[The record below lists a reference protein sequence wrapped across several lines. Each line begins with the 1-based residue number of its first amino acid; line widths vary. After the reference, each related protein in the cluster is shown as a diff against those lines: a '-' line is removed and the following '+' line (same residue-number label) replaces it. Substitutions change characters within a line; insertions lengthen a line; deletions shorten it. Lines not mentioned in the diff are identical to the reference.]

1 MLAMTRSAF
10 DLDRFIADC
19 RDALAEHPPQKAVRE
34 RLARALSEPAALRDA
49 LGEPRRAQVQ
59 RLYVASDLVILNAVW
74 APGMTIM
81 PHNHNMWAIIGMY
94 DGREDNI
101 FWRRIKDEAG
111 GRIEAGRIEAA
122 GAQALSTGECVTLGP
137 DIIHSVTNPV
147 DRFSGA
153 LHIYGGDFFNAPRS
167 EWDPETLLEKPYSV
181 EKTLRMF
188 EEANQRCAGA
198 AGRA

>member
-1 MLAMTRSAF
+1 MLAMTRPAF

-19 RDALAEHPPQKAVRE
+19 RDALAEDPPQKAVRE
-34 RLARALSEPAALRDA
+34 ILARALSDPAAVRDA
-49 LGEPRRAQVQ
+49 LGAPSRAQVQ
-59 RLYVASDLVILNAVW
+59 RLHVATDLVILNAVW

-101 FWRRIKDEAG
+101 FWRRIQDEAG
-111 GRIEAGRIEAA
+111 GRVEAA
-122 GAQALSTGECVTLGP
+122 GAQALSTGECATLGP

-188 EEANQRCAGA
+188 EEANQRHAGA